1 MLASVKGDLRL
12 NDFMTRSLQQITHAV
27 NMTVSELDNMAK
39 KVGQNIDTSGLDLIR
54 DKIARADLE
63 LENAVKEQERL
74 KKVTAET
81 KEQYSSLG
89 SVIKTAVSALGVQK
103 MVNLSDQM
111 TQTTARL
118 NLMNNGQDD
127 IDDLKNKIFASAQRS
142 RVGYMDQASVI
153 ASLGMQAGEAFNNDN
168 NQIIAFSENL
178 SKLFTTSGL
187 DSSGISSTM
196 YNLTQSL
203 SSGSL
208 LGNDYRILKQ
218 NAPQMIQYIQ
228 DYYGVTRKELDDMVS
243 KGKVS
248 AEGIKN
254 AIFKA
259 TDDITTK
266 FNDMPMTWGQVWTMT
281 INKIIKLSQPLLNF
295 ISFLA
300 KNWSILEPIIV
311 GVAGAVG
318 LYAGALAIHNT
329 HQAISNGLKTI
340 ATIASVAHG
349 TATATEAAATTGMTA
364 AQVSFNAA
372 LYACPLTWIIV
383 AIIAIIAVIYAT
395 VAAINKVKGTT
406 ISATGI
412 IMGIIATAGAFIWNL
427 FLGLVDLS
435 LGVVNYIANPWIAFA
450 NFFGNLFNDPIGSVI
465 HLFGDFADS
474 ILGVIETIAK
484 AIDKVFGSNLAGSVQ
499 NWRSSLN
506 TMIEDTANKYGN
518 GSYEKVMDN
527 LDLSS
532 ESLGLSRW
540 EYGNA
545 WNTGYSF
552 GEGLEDKVSGMF
564 GDGLDI
570 SNIGNVDNVSNVEG
584 EVDVSSEDLKLLR
597 ELAEQQY
604 IQNYISNDPVLYITT
619 GDINE
624 NADADYLIRSVRT
637 ALKEEAE
644 SSMEGVPVG

>member
-54 DKIARADLE
+54 NKIARADLE

-142 RVGYMDQASVI
+142 RVGYMEQASVI

-178 SKLFTTSGL
+178 SKMFTTSGL

-281 INKIIKLSQPLLNF
+281 VNKIIKLSQPLLNF

-383 AIIAIIAVIYAT
+383 AIIAIIAIIYAT
-395 VAAINKVKGTT
+395 VAAINKIKGTT

-412 IMGIIATAGAFIWNL
+412 IMGILATAGAFIWNL
-427 FLGLVDLS
+427 FAT
-435 LGVVNYIANPWIAFA
+435 VVNFVIDCFAVLWNFIAAFINFFA
-450 NFFGNLFNDPIGSVI
+450 NVFTDPIGAI
-465 HLFGDFADS
+465 ARLFFDLVDC
-474 ILGVIETIAK
+474 ILGLLQSLAS
-484 AIDKVFGSNLAGSVQ
+484 AIDTIFGSNLAGSVQ
-499 NWRSSLN
+499 GWRDSLSGWVDE
-506 TMIEDTANKYGN
+506 TFGEDKEIMAQISGEDYHFNR
-518 GSYEKVMDN
+518 
-527 LDLSS
+527 L
-532 ESLGLSRW
+532 
-540 EYGNA
+540 EYGDA

>member
-624 NADADYLIRSVRT
+624 NADVDYLIKGVGKT
-637 ALKEEAE
+637 LKEEIE

>member
-435 LGVVNYIANPWIAFA
+435 LGVVKYIANPWIAFA